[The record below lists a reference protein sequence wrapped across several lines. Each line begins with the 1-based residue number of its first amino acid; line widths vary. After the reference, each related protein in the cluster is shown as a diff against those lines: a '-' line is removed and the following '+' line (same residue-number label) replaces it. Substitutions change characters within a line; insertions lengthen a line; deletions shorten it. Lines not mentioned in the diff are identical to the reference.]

1 MRTNIEINDEL
12 MRKAKEVS
20 GLNTKKEVVEEALR
34 VLIQEKTKP
43 DLRDLRG
50 KFEFADDFDYKEL
63 RKGFV
68 HGID

>member
-12 MRKAKEVS
+12 MKKAKEVS

-50 KFEFADDFDYKEL
+50 KFQFADDFDYKEL
-63 RKGFV
+63 RKSFV
-68 HGID
+68 HDID